1 MQVQSPEGLPSLNNQ
16 LLQNLNEI
24 EFDETMLTVPLD
36 AEDLKKTLCHIYG
49 LKQLNRETL
58 KMILKEGA
66 KFNKIIR
73 LGNNAFELLLDAL
86 ELPLDHKKSSFR
98 FEEIKDKFNDDF
110 DLQASYQKKNKTER
124 KPGQHQSDIQVLSE
138 IKSSEEH
145 GIRKPSTPTHKDKK
159 GSQKYFKEFS
169 EAQDFA
175 KAKAV
180 EKQEEF
186 KRIQESLDNVK
197 DGNKDAYESNLS
209 KLRSMVMRD
218 LNDQDEFTGVK
229 EFRRSVLNSRQEKD
243 QQWIK
248 DIEDEEVRK
257 DHEQDGS
264 NLKRMDS
271 KIVETSEKELHEK
284 KVWIANERIR
294 FYAAA
299 ASVLVFSFVCWGIL
313 AFIVSLYDYFDYI
326 GV

>member
-110 DLQASYQKKNKTER
+110 DLQASYQKKNKTE
-124 KPGQHQSDIQVLSE
+124 
-138 IKSSEEH
+138 
-145 GIRKPSTPTHKDKK
+145 
-159 GSQKYFKEFS
+159 
-169 EAQDFA
+169 
-175 KAKAV
+175 
-180 EKQEEF
+180 
-186 KRIQESLDNVK
+186 
-197 DGNKDAYESNLS
+197 
-209 KLRSMVMRD
+209 
-218 LNDQDEFTGVK
+218 
-229 EFRRSVLNSRQEKD
+229 
-243 QQWIK
+243 
-248 DIEDEEVRK
+248 
-257 DHEQDGS
+257 
-264 NLKRMDS
+264 
-271 KIVETSEKELHEK
+271 
-284 KVWIANERIR
+284 
-294 FYAAA
+294 
-299 ASVLVFSFVCWGIL
+299 
-313 AFIVSLYDYFDYI
+313 
-326 GV
+326 